1 MGDAAVKYEH
11 KTYHNALGLPILV
24 MKTQNGVFASHWHYD
39 FEAVF
44 LLGGSVTATR
54 NGVSAVLRAGDA
66 FICADGDI
74 HSYAAPSPD
83 FSALVL
89 IFDPY
94 AARKAGTLVMDV
106 TVRSGVFRPDPKNP
120 DAGLAP
126 LLDRLF
132 YEYEHLSAASAFFLY
147 GYILE
152 IQGILQ
158 RCCIK
163 RVFADGGADSRAHL
177 HRIRESISR
186 IEANY
191 AGEITLY
198 GMAKAALMS
207 ESNFSREFKKIT
219 GTGFK
224 EYVNLVRLR
233 EAAALMGEG
242 SRSVAAAAFA
252 CGFQS
257 VRTFNRVF
265 RARYGVTPGE
275 HRRRLRAGGGSGGD
289 DTNP

>member
-1 MGDAAVKYEH
+1 MKYEH
-11 KTYHNALGLPILV
+11 KTYQNALGLPISV
-24 MKTQNGVFASHWHYD
+24 MKVQNGVFASHWHYD

-44 LLGGSVTATR
+44 LLKGGVTTTR
-54 NGVSAVLRAGDA
+54 NGVSAKLRAGDV
-66 FICADGDI
+66 FICSDGDI

-106 TVRSGVFRPDPKNP
+106 TVRSGIFRPDPKNP
-120 DAGLAP
+120 DAGLSP
-126 LLDRLF
+126 LLDRLLD
-132 YEYEHLSAASAFFLY
+132 EYEHMRDGSAFFLY

-158 RCCIK
+158 RCYVK
-163 RVFADGGADSRAHL
+163 REFLDGGADSRPHL
-177 HRIRESISR
+177 HRIRESISY

-191 AGEITLY
+191 AGEITLA

-233 EAAALMGEG
+233 EVAAMLGEG
-242 SRSVAAAAFA
+242 DSGVAAAAYA

-265 RARYGVTPGE
+265 RAHYGVTPGE
-275 HRRRLRAGGGSGGD
+275 RLKQMHAGGGQK
-289 DTNP
+289 TA

>member
-1 MGDAAVKYEH
+1 MKYEH
-11 KTYHNALGLPILV
+11 KTYQNALGLPISV
-24 MKTQNGVFASHWHYD
+24 MKTQSGEFASHWHYD

-44 LLGGSVTATR
+44 LLNGSVTATR
-54 NGVSAVLRAGDA
+54 NGVPADLRAGDV
-66 FICADGDI
+66 FICSGGDI
-74 HSYAAPSPD
+74 HSYTGPLAD

-106 TVRSGVFRPDPKNP
+106 TVRSGVFRPDPGHP
-120 DAGLAP
+120 DAGLSP
-126 LLDRLF
+126 LLDRLLH
-132 YEYEHLSAASAFFLY
+132 EYEHMSAASVFFLY
-147 GYILE
+147 AYILE

-158 RCCIK
+158 RDYLK
-163 RVFADGGADSRAHL
+163 REFSDGGADSRPHL
-177 HRIRESISR
+177 HRIRESISY
-186 IEANY
+186 IEQNF
-191 AGEITLY
+191 AGEITLA

-233 EAAALMGEG
+233 EVAARMGEG
-242 SRSVAAAAFA
+242 DRGVAAVAYA

-265 RARYGVTPGE
+265 RAHYGLTPGE
-275 HRRRLRAGGGSGGD
+275 RLKQLHGPETA
-289 DTNP
+289 